1 MNRLDEVTMECKHE
15 WETWK
20 SSKRCV
26 LCGKKD
32 EHWGVEHAQG
42 GAARGLEKK
51 MGETTA

>member
-1 MNRLDEVTMECKHE
+1 MMECKHE
-15 WETWK
+15 WATWK

-26 LCGKKD
+26 KCGKKD

-51 MGETTA
+51 TDAVSGVRHA